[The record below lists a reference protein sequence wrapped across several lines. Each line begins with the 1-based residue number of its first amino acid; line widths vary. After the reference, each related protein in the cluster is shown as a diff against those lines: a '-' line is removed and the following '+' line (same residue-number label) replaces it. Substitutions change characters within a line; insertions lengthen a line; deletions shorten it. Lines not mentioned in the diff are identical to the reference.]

1 MSYLLQMREF
11 LQYVAERNYDA
22 RCNYRL
28 EGKSYNWRQHAGE
41 SQIGSRMNKQM

>member
-22 RCNYRL
+22 RYIYSL
-28 EGKSYNWRQHAGE
+28 EDKSYNWRQHAGE
-41 SQIGSRMNKQM
+41 SQNGSRKSK